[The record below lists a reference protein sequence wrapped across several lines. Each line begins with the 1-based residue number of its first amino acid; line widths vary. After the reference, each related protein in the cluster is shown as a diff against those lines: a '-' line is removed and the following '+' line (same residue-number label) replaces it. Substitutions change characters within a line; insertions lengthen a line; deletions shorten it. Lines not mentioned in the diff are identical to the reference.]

1 MKLLND
7 YKITISLI
15 SLFILVFVISCNKTE
30 KAVEVINE
38 VNKVE
43 TVIEETEV
51 KVEEALKEVIA
62 PEVSE

>member
-1 MKLLND
+1 M
-7 YKITISLI
+7 I
-15 SLFILVFVISCNKTE
+15 SLFILVFVISCNKTV

-51 KVEEALKEVIA
+51 KVEEALKEGIKYL
-62 PEVSE
+62 ESMKKE

>member
-43 TVIEETEV
+43 TVIEEAEV
-51 KVEEALKEVIA
+51 KVEETLKEVIA